1 MSEYRKPNFGHLS
14 DREILIIVATE
25 QATIQERLNDH
36 GQRLRFLEGLAKTA
50 TGALAIVGVVVGW
63 MKISVRVQ

>member
-1 MSEYRKPNFGHLS
+1 MSDQNEVLRAITRLEVKMDTVG
-14 DREILIIVATE
+14 
-25 QATIQERLNDH
+25 ERMNDH